1 MSYNLNFSIKSKGE
15 DKNNDNYC
23 CNTIKGFE
31 ISVPQS
37 ISRTDTNT
45 NNMPKKKLIM
55 ILLE

>member
-15 DKNNDNYC
+15 DKNNDKYC
-23 CNTIKGFE
+23 CDTIKDFE

-37 ISRTDTNT
+37 ISRSNTNT
-45 NNMPKKKLIM
+45 NNLPKKNLII

>member
-1 MSYNLNFSIKSKGE
+1 MSYNLKFSIKSKGE

-23 CNTIKGFE
+23 CDTIKDFE

-37 ISRTDTNT
+37 ISRSNTNT
-45 NNMPKKKLIM
+45 NNLPKKNLII